1 MYRKKSLVC
10 LILCLLVIS
19 QIFAINANA
28 EEIQP
33 RYTYISS
40 IGATLTTNY
49 AKTKLTISADL
60 CSRTA
65 STAVLNCSIQYYDDG
80 YWRNLESWYRS
91 DTKNVSLEQTYSNAN
106 PNYVYR
112 LLVRAYVYANDG
124 TLLDS
129 DTIYQYTS

>member
-10 LILCLLVIS
+10 LILCLLVIL
-19 QIFAINANA
+19 QTAVINADA
-28 EEIQP
+28 SEIQP

-49 AKTKLTISADL
+49 AKTKLTVSVDL
-60 CSRTA
+60 CSHTA
-65 STAVLNCSIQYYDDG
+65 STVVLKCYIQYNDDG
-80 YWRNLESWYRS
+80 YWRNVESWYRS
-91 DTKNVSLEQTYSNAN
+91 DTKNVSLEDTYDEAD

-112 LLVRAYVYANDG
+112 LLVRGYVYDTDG

-129 DTIYQYTS
+129 DIIYQYIS